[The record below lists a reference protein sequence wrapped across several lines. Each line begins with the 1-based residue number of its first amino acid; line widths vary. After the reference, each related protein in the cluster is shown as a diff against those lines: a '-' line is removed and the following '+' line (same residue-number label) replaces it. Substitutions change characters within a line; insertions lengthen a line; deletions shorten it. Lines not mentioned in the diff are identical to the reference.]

1 MNKMDNIEFRA
12 WLKHYKMVVKV
23 ERINFDVRT
32 IEGQIGEGD
41 LYEFSFKEVEL
52 MQYIGLKDANDEKI
66 YKSDIISTYD
76 FAHERTGGRARDK
89 EIIGEVD
96 FKYGEWILIEIST
109 GKEYNFFTLYIN
121 DMELE
126 IIGNT
131 YNNPELLGEL

>member
-1 MNKMDNIEFRA
+1 MNNIEFRA
-12 WLKHYKMVVKV
+12 WIKSYKMIV
-23 ERINFDVRT
+23 EVQRINFDVQT
-32 IEGQIGEGD
+32 IEVKIGEGD

-76 FAHERTGGRARDK
+76 FAHERTGGRAGDK

-109 GKEYNFFTLYIN
+109 GKEYNFFTLYMN

-126 IIGNT
+126 IMGNT